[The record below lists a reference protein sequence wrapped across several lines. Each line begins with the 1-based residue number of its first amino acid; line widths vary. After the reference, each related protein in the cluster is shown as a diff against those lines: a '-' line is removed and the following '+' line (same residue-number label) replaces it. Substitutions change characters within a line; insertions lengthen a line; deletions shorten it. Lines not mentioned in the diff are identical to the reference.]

1 MANLSMT
8 LWCQVANRYEL
19 LAYTE
24 PGGCIDAA
32 LIANLGEA
40 WMRDGQHRNYLVG
53 LEAES
58 RGGGYILPTDRRLND
73 HNGLPTR

>member
-24 PGGCIDAA
+24 PGGCIEAA
-32 LIANLGEA
+32 LIANLAEA
-40 WMRDGQHRNYLVG
+40 WTRDGQHRDTWWAWKLG
-53 LEAES
+53 LRAS
-58 RGGGYILPTDRRLND
+58 GCLWQANLATQASDRN
-73 HNGLPTR
+73 N